1 MSDPT
6 STSVRLL
13 ADQLGIDPAAVT
25 VVSSRAVTWGDGSIG
40 CPREGFF
47 YTQALVD
54 GHRIELVVDG
64 ATYVFHQGGAG
75 QPFHCPDPQ
84 EPLSTES

>member
-1 MSDPT
+1 MIDT
-6 STSVRLL
+6 AVALL
-13 ADQLGIDPAAVT
+13 ATEIDVDPAAVQ
-25 VVSSRAVTWGDGSIG
+25 VVGSRAVTWRDGAIG

-54 GHRIELVVDG
+54 GHRIELAVDG
-64 ATYVFHQGGAG
+64 TTYVFHQGGAAA
-75 QPFHCPDPQ
+75 PFRCADPQ